1 MYDVL
6 IIGGGPGGYIAAERA
21 GRAGLKVALFEK
33 NSLGGVCLNEGC
45 IPSKALLNSSKLYSH
60 AKNSKAFGVTSENV
74 IFDQSRVVKRK
85 NRIVKRLVAGVGL
98 QMKGANVEVVSASAE
113 IEAADDG
120 QFTVSAD
127 GESYSGKYLIIATG
141 SETLIPPIEG
151 VREHLGSSVIS
162 NREILDLEEVPER
175 LVVIGG
181 GVIGLEMA
189 CYYQTVG
196 SQVTIVEMLDHIAGD
211 IDPEI
216 GKRLQDVYEKQGM
229 KFHLDARV
237 MSVSGNDVTFE
248 QDGKAQTITGDKIL
262 LSTGR
267 RPVIQGF
274 GLEKL
279 DIKVESGAIVVN
291 DKCETSVTN
300 VYAVGDV
307 LGGFMLAH
315 VAYREGEVAVNNI
328 LNIEDHMSTAAIPS
342 VIYTDPEVAW
352 VGKTEREL
360 EALGCETKVVEL
372 PMAFSGRYVAETER
386 GTGICRVI
394 LDAKRETLAGV
405 HMMCQYA
412 SEIILA
418 CGVMIEEEMTLD
430 EMKRVIFPHPTV
442 GEIVREALFKFEA

>member
-21 GRAGLKVALFEK
+21 GQAGLKVALFEK

-60 AKNSKAFGVTSENV
+60 AKDSSAFGITSENV
-74 IFDQSRVVKRK
+74 SFDPSRVIKRK
-85 NRIVKRLVAGVGL
+85 RKVVKKLVAGVA
-98 QMKGANVEVVSASAE
+98 QAMKTSDVDVIASEAEIETAAADHFVVSAGGDS
-113 IEAADDG
+113 
-120 QFTVSAD
+120 F
-127 GESYSGKYLIIATG
+127 SGKNLIIATG
-141 SETLIPPIEG
+141 SEPLVPPIEG
-151 VREHLGSSVIS
+151 VREHLGSNVIT
-162 NREILDLEEVPER
+162 NREILELEDVPEK

-196 SQVTIVEMLDHIAGD
+196 SQVTVIEMLDHIAGN

-216 GKRLQDVYEKQGM
+216 GKRLQAVYEKQGM
-229 KFHLDARV
+229 KFHLNARV

-248 QDGKAQTITGDKIL
+248 QDGETHTVTGDKIL

-267 RPVIQGF
+267 RPVTQGY

-279 DIKVESGAIVVN
+279 GVEVERGAIVVN
-291 DKCETSVTN
+291 DKCETSVPH

-307 LGGFMLAH
+307 VGGYMLAH

-328 LNIEDHMSTAAIPS
+328 LNINDRMSTAAIPS

-352 VGKTEREL
+352 VGKSEQEMESLGRES
-360 EALGCETKVVEL
+360 KVVEL
-372 PMAFSGRYVAETER
+372 PMSFAGRYVAETER
-386 GTGICRVI
+386 GNGICKVI
-394 LDAKRETLAGV
+394 LDAKTNTLAGV
-405 HMMCQYA
+405 HIMSQYA

-418 CGVMIEEEMTLD
+418 CGVMIEEEMTLE
-430 EMKRVIFPHPTV
+430 EMQKIIFPHPTV
-442 GEIVREALFKFEA
+442 GEIVREALFKFEN

>member
-21 GRAGLKVALFEK
+21 GQAGLKVVLFEK

-60 AKNSKAFGVTSENV
+60 AKDSSAFGVTSENV
-74 IFDQSRVVKRK
+74 SFDQSKVVKRK
-85 NRIVKRLVAGVGL
+85 KKVVRKLVAGIG
-98 QMKGANVEVVSASAE
+98 QTMKSHDVELVYAPAQIESA
-113 IEAADDG
+113 AADS
-120 QFTVSAD
+120 FSVVAD
-127 GESYSGKYLIIATG
+127 GKSYTGKHLIIATG
-141 SETLIPPIEG
+141 SEAMLPPIEG
-151 VREHLGSSVIS
+151 VREHLGSTVLT
-162 NREILDLEEVPER
+162 NREILDLEEIPER

-189 CYYQTVG
+189 CYYHTIG
-196 SQVTIVEMLDHIAGD
+196 SEVDVVEMLDHIAGNV
-211 IDPEI
+211 DPEI
-216 GKRLQDVYEKQGM
+216 GKRLQEVYEKQGM
-229 KFHLDARV
+229 RFHLNAKV
-237 MSVSGNDVTFE
+237 MSVSGGDVTFE
-248 QDGKAQTITGDKIL
+248 KDGETHTVTANKIL

-267 RPVIQGF
+267 RPVIEGF

-279 DIKVESGAIVVN
+279 GVAVERGDIIVN
-291 DKCETSVTN
+291 DKCETSVPG

-307 LGGFMLAH
+307 VGGAMLAH

-328 LNIEDHMSTAAIPS
+328 LNIEDRMTTAAIPS

-352 VGKTEREL
+352 VGKTEQEMVTLGREV
-360 EALGCETKVVEL
+360 EVVEL

-386 GTGICRVI
+386 GNGICRLV
-394 LDAKRETLAGV
+394 LDAENNTLAGV

-430 EMKRVIFPHPTV
+430 EMKRIIFPHPTV
-442 GEIVREALFKFEA
+442 GEIVREALFKI

>member
-21 GRAGLKVALFEK
+21 GQAGLKVVLFEK

-60 AKNSKAFGVTSENV
+60 AKDSSAFGVTSENV
-74 IFDQSRVVKRK
+74 SFDQSKVVKRK
-85 NRIVKRLVAGVGL
+85 KKVVRKLVAGIG
-98 QMKGANVEVVSASAE
+98 QTMKSHDVELVYAPAQIESA
-113 IEAADDG
+113 AADS
-120 QFTVSAD
+120 FSVVAD
-127 GESYSGKYLIIATG
+127 GKSYTGKHLIIATG
-141 SETLIPPIEG
+141 SEAMLPPIEG
-151 VREHLGSSVIS
+151 VREHLGSTVLT
-162 NREILDLEEVPER
+162 NREILDLEEIPER

-189 CYYQTVG
+189 CYYHTIG
-196 SQVTIVEMLDHIAGD
+196 SEVDVVEMLDHIAGNV
-211 IDPEI
+211 DPEI
-216 GKRLQDVYEKQGM
+216 GKRLQEVYEKQGM
-229 KFHLDARV
+229 RFHLNAKV
-237 MSVSGNDVTFE
+237 MSVSGGDVTFE
-248 QDGKAQTITGDKIL
+248 KDGETHTVTADKIL

-267 RPVIQGF
+267 WPVIEGF

-279 DIKVESGAIVVN
+279 GVAVERGAIIVN
-291 DKCETSVTN
+291 DKCETSVPG

-307 LGGFMLAH
+307 VGGAMLAH

-328 LNIEDHMSTAAIPS
+328 LNIEDRMTTAAIRS
-342 VIYTDPEVAW
+342 VIYTDPEVAR
-352 VGKTEREL
+352 VGKTEQEMVTLGREV
-360 EALGCETKVVEL
+360 EVVEL

-386 GTGICRVI
+386 GNGICRLV
-394 LDAKRETLAGV
+394 LDAENNTLAGV

-430 EMKRVIFPHPTV
+430 EMKRIIFPHPTV
-442 GEIVREALFKFEA
+442 GEIVREALFKI

>member
-21 GRAGLKVALFEK
+21 GQAGLKVVLFEK

-60 AKNSKAFGVTSENV
+60 AKDSSAFGVTSENV
-74 IFDQSRVVKRK
+74 SFDQSKVVKRK
-85 NRIVKRLVAGVGL
+85 KKVVRKLVAGIG
-98 QMKGANVEVVSASAE
+98 QTMKSHDVELVYAPAQ
-113 IEAADDG
+113 IESAADS
-120 QFTVSAD
+120 FSVVAD
-127 GESYSGKYLIIATG
+127 GKSYTGKHLIIATG
-141 SETLIPPIEG
+141 SEAMLPPIEG
-151 VREHLGSSVIS
+151 VREHLGSTVLT
-162 NREILDLEEVPER
+162 NREILDLEEIPER

-189 CYYQTVG
+189 CYYHTIG
-196 SQVTIVEMLDHIAGD
+196 SEVDVVEMLDHIAGNV
-211 IDPEI
+211 DPEI
-216 GKRLQDVYEKQGM
+216 GKRLQEVYEKQGM
-229 KFHLDARV
+229 RFHLNAKV
-237 MSVSGNDVTFE
+237 MSVSGGDVTFE
-248 QDGKAQTITGDKIL
+248 KDGETHTVTADKIL

-267 RPVIQGF
+267 RPVIEGF

-279 DIKVESGAIVVN
+279 GVAVERGAIIVN
-291 DKCETSVTN
+291 DKCETSVPG

-307 LGGFMLAH
+307 VGGAMLAH

-328 LNIEDHMSTAAIPS
+328 LNIEDRMTTAAIPS
-342 VIYTDPEVAW
+342 VIYTAPEVAW
-352 VGKTEREL
+352 VGKTEQEMVTLGREV
-360 EALGCETKVVEL
+360 EVVEL

-386 GTGICRVI
+386 GNGICRLV
-394 LDAKRETLAGV
+394 LDAENNTLAGV

-430 EMKRVIFPHPTV
+430 EMKRIIFPHPTV
-442 GEIVREALFKFEA
+442 GEIVREALFKI

>member
-21 GRAGLKVALFEK
+21 GQAGLKVVLFEK

-60 AKNSKAFGVTSENV
+60 AKDSSAFGVTSENV
-74 IFDQSRVVKRK
+74 SFDQSKVVKRK
-85 NRIVKRLVAGVGL
+85 KKVVRKLVAGIG
-98 QMKGANVEVVSASAE
+98 QTMKSHDVELVYAPAQ
-113 IEAADDG
+113 IESAADS
-120 QFTVSAD
+120 FSVVAD
-127 GESYSGKYLIIATG
+127 GKSYTGKHLIIATG
-141 SETLIPPIEG
+141 SEAMLPPIEG
-151 VREHLGSSVIS
+151 VREHLGSTVLT
-162 NREILDLEEVPER
+162 NREILDLEEIPER

-189 CYYQTVG
+189 CYYHTIG
-196 SQVTIVEMLDHIAGD
+196 SEVDVVEMLDHIAGNV
-211 IDPEI
+211 DPEI
-216 GKRLQDVYEKQGM
+216 GKRLQEVYEKQGM
-229 KFHLDARV
+229 RFHLNAKV
-237 MSVSGNDVTFE
+237 MSVSGGDVTFE
-248 QDGKAQTITGDKIL
+248 KDGETHTVTADKIL

-267 RPVIQGF
+267 RPVIEGF

-279 DIKVESGAIVVN
+279 GVAVERGAIIVN
-291 DKCETSVTN
+291 DKCETSVPG

-307 LGGFMLAH
+307 VGGAMLAH

-328 LNIEDHMSTAAIPS
+328 LNIEDRMTTAAIPS

-352 VGKTEREL
+352 VGKTEQEMVTLGREV
-360 EALGCETKVVEL
+360 EVVEL

-386 GTGICRVI
+386 GNGICRLV
-394 LDAKRETLAGV
+394 LDAENNTLAGV

-430 EMKRVIFPHPTV
+430 EMKRIIFPHPTV
-442 GEIVREALFKFEA
+442 GEIVREALFKI

>member
-21 GRAGLKVALFEK
+21 GQAGLKVVLFEK

-60 AKNSKAFGVTSENV
+60 AKDSSAFGVTSENV
-74 IFDQSRVVKRK
+74 SFDQSKVVKRK
-85 NRIVKRLVAGVGL
+85 KKVVRKLVAGIG
-98 QMKGANVEVVSASAE
+98 QTMKSHDVELVYAPAQIESA
-113 IEAADDG
+113 AADS
-120 QFTVSAD
+120 FSVVAD
-127 GESYSGKYLIIATG
+127 GKSYTGKHLIIATG
-141 SETLIPPIEG
+141 SEAMLPPIEG
-151 VREHLGSSVIS
+151 VREHLGSTVLT
-162 NREILDLEEVPER
+162 NREILDLEEIPER

-189 CYYQTVG
+189 CYYHTIG
-196 SQVTIVEMLDHIAGD
+196 SEVDVVEMLDHIAGNV
-211 IDPEI
+211 DPEI
-216 GKRLQDVYEKQGM
+216 GKRLQEVYEKQGM
-229 KFHLDARV
+229 RFHLNAKV
-237 MSVSGNDVTFE
+237 MSVSGGDVTFE
-248 QDGKAQTITGDKIL
+248 KDGETHTVTANKIL

-267 RPVIQGF
+267 RPVIEGF

-279 DIKVESGAIVVN
+279 GVAVERGAIIVN
-291 DKCETSVTN
+291 DKCETSVPG

-307 LGGFMLAH
+307 VGGAMLAH

-328 LNIEDHMSTAAIPS
+328 LNIEDRMTTAAIPS

-352 VGKTEREL
+352 VGKTEQEMVTLGREV
-360 EALGCETKVVEL
+360 EVVEL

-386 GTGICRVI
+386 GNGICRLV
-394 LDAKRETLAGV
+394 LDAENNTLAGV

-430 EMKRVIFPHPTV
+430 EMKRIIFPHPTV
-442 GEIVREALFKFEA
+442 GEIVREALFKI

>member
-21 GRAGLKVALFEK
+21 GGAGLKVALFEK

-60 AKNSKAFGVTSENV
+60 AKDSKAFGVTSENV

-85 NRIVKRLVAGVGL
+85 NRVVKKLVAGVGI
-98 QMKGANVEVVSASAE
+98 QMKKAEVEVISAAAE
-113 IEAADDG
+113 IESTAENK
-120 QFTVSAD
+120 FTVSAD
-127 GESYSGKYLIIATG
+127 GKTFSGKNLIIATG
-141 SETLIPPIEG
+141 SEPIIPPIEG
-151 VREHLGSSVIS
+151 IKDHLGSSVIS
-162 NREILDLEEVPER
+162 NREILDLQEIPEK

-196 SQVTIVEMLDHIAGD
+196 SQVTIVEMLDHIAGN

-216 GKRLQDVYEKQGM
+216 GKRLQDIYEKLGM
-229 KFHLDARV
+229 KFHLNATV
-237 MSVSGNDVTFE
+237 MSVSGNEVKFE
-248 QDGKAQTITGDKIL
+248 KDGETQTVYGDKIL

-267 RPVIQGF
+267 RPVTQGF

-279 DIKVESGAIVVN
+279 DLEMNRGAIVVN
-291 DKCETSVTN
+291 EKCETSRAG

-307 LGGFMLAH
+307 VGGFMLAH

-328 LNIEDHMSTAAIPS
+328 LNLEDKMNTAAIPS

-352 VGKTEREL
+352 VGKTEQEL
-360 EALGCETKVVEL
+360 EAQGCKTKTVEL

-386 GTGICRVI
+386 GTGICRLI
-394 LDAKRETLAGV
+394 LDAEKETLSGV
-405 HMMCQYA
+405 HLMCQYA

-418 CGVMIEEEMTLD
+418 CGVMIEKQMTLN
-430 EMKRVIFPHPTV
+430 EMKKIIFPHPTV
-442 GEIVREALFKFEA
+442 GEIIREALFQLEA

>member
-21 GRAGLKVALFEK
+21 GQAGLKVVLFEK

-60 AKNSKAFGVTSENV
+60 AKDSSAFGVTSENV
-74 IFDQSRVVKRK
+74 SFDQSKVVKRK
-85 NRIVKRLVAGVGL
+85 KKVVRKLVAGIG
-98 QMKGANVEVVSASAE
+98 QTMKSHDVELVYAPAQIESA
-113 IEAADDG
+113 AADS
-120 QFTVSAD
+120 FSVVAD
-127 GESYSGKYLIIATG
+127 GKSYTGKHLIIATG
-141 SETLIPPIEG
+141 SEAMLPPIEG
-151 VREHLGSSVIS
+151 VREHLGSTVLT
-162 NREILDLEEVPER
+162 NREILDLEEIPKR

-189 CYYQTVG
+189 CYYHTIG
-196 SQVTIVEMLDHIAGD
+196 SEVDVVEMLDHIAGNV
-211 IDPEI
+211 DPEI
-216 GKRLQDVYEKQGM
+216 GKRLQEVYEKQGM
-229 KFHLDARV
+229 RFHLNAKV
-237 MSVSGNDVTFE
+237 MSVSGGDVTFE
-248 QDGKAQTITGDKIL
+248 KDGETHTVTADKIL

-267 RPVIQGF
+267 RPVIEGF

-279 DIKVESGAIVVN
+279 GVAVERGAIIVN
-291 DKCETSVTN
+291 DKCETSVPG

-307 LGGFMLAH
+307 VGGAMLAH

-328 LNIEDHMSTAAIPS
+328 LNIEDRMTTAAIPS

-352 VGKTEREL
+352 VGKTEQEMVTLGREV
-360 EALGCETKVVEL
+360 EVVEL

-386 GTGICRVI
+386 GNGICRLV
-394 LDAKRETLAGV
+394 LDAENNTLAGV

-430 EMKRVIFPHPTV
+430 EMKRIIFPHPTV
-442 GEIVREALFKFEA
+442 GEIVREALFKI

>member
-21 GRAGLKVALFEK
+21 GQAGLKVVLFEK

-60 AKNSKAFGVTSENV
+60 AKDSSAFGVTSENV
-74 IFDQSRVVKRK
+74 SFDQSKVVKRK
-85 NRIVKRLVAGVGL
+85 KKVVRKLVAGIG
-98 QMKGANVEVVSASAE
+98 QTMKSHDVELVYAPAQIESA
-113 IEAADDG
+113 AADS
-120 QFTVSAD
+120 FSVVAD
-127 GESYSGKYLIIATG
+127 GKSYTGKHLIIATG
-141 SETLIPPIEG
+141 SEAMLPPIEG
-151 VREHLGSSVIS
+151 VREHLGSTVLT
-162 NREILDLEEVPER
+162 NREILDLEEIPER

-189 CYYQTVG
+189 CYYHTIG
-196 SQVTIVEMLDHIAGD
+196 SEVDVVEMLDHIAGNV
-211 IDPEI
+211 DPEI
-216 GKRLQDVYEKQGM
+216 GKRLQEVYEKQGM
-229 KFHLDARV
+229 RFHLNAKV
-237 MSVSGNDVTFE
+237 MSVSGGDVTFE
-248 QDGKAQTITGDKIL
+248 KDGETHTVTANKIL

-267 RPVIQGF
+267 RPVIEGF

-279 DIKVESGAIVVN
+279 GVAVERGDIIVN
-291 DKCETSVTN
+291 DKCETSVPG

-307 LGGFMLAH
+307 VGGAMLAH

-328 LNIEDHMSTAAIPS
+328 LNIEDRMTTAAIPS

-352 VGKTEREL
+352 VGKTEQEMVTLGREV
-360 EALGCETKVVEL
+360 EVVEL

-386 GTGICRVI
+386 GNGICRLV
-394 LDAKRETLAGV
+394 LDAENNTLAGV
-405 HMMCQYA
+405 HMMSQYA

-430 EMKRVIFPHPTV
+430 EMKKIIFPHPTV
-442 GEIVREALFKFEA
+442 GEIVREALFKI

>member
-21 GRAGLKVALFEK
+21 GQAGLKVVLFEK

-60 AKNSKAFGVTSENV
+60 AKDSSAFGVTSENV
-74 IFDQSRVVKRK
+74 SFDQSKVVKRK
-85 NRIVKRLVAGVGL
+85 KKVVRKLVAGIG
-98 QMKGANVEVVSASAE
+98 QTMKSHDVELVYAPAQIESA
-113 IEAADDG
+113 AADS
-120 QFTVSAD
+120 FSVVAD
-127 GESYSGKYLIIATG
+127 GKSYTGKHLIIATG
-141 SETLIPPIEG
+141 SEAMLPPIEG
-151 VREHLGSSVIS
+151 VREHLGSTVLT
-162 NREILDLEEVPER
+162 NREILDLEEIPER

-189 CYYQTVG
+189 CYYHTIG
-196 SQVTIVEMLDHIAGD
+196 SEVDVVEMLDHIAGNV
-211 IDPEI
+211 DPEI
-216 GKRLQDVYEKQGM
+216 GKRLQEVYEKQGM
-229 KFHLDARV
+229 RFHLNAKV
-237 MSVSGNDVTFE
+237 MSVSGGDVTFE
-248 QDGKAQTITGDKIL
+248 KDGETHTVTADKIL

-267 RPVIQGF
+267 RPVIEGF

-279 DIKVESGAIVVN
+279 GVAVERGAIIVN
-291 DKCETSVTN
+291 DKCETSVPG

-307 LGGFMLAH
+307 VGGAMLAH

-328 LNIEDHMSTAAIPS
+328 LNIEDRMTTAAIPS

-352 VGKTEREL
+352 VGKTEQEMVTLGREV
-360 EALGCETKVVEL
+360 EVVEL

-386 GTGICRVI
+386 GNGICRLV
-394 LDAKRETLAGV
+394 LDAENNTLAGV

-430 EMKRVIFPHPTV
+430 EMKRIIFPHPTV
-442 GEIVREALFKFEA
+442 GEIVREALFKI